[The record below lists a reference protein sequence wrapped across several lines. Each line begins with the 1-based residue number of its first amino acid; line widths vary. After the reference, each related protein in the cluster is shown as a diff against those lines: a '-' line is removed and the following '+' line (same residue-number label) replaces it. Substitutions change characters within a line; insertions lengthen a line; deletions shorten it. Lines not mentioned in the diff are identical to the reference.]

1 MLCVIWLNCSM
12 GFKMMLLYSSRI
24 DIYRY
29 IGLSYCHIVKLRLAD
44 KLKGFVSIKTQENK
58 NEK

>member
-1 MLCVIWLNCSM
+1 
-12 GFKMMLLYSSRI
+12 MMSLYSNYK

-29 IGLSYCHIVKLRLAD
+29 ISSNYCHIVKLRLAD